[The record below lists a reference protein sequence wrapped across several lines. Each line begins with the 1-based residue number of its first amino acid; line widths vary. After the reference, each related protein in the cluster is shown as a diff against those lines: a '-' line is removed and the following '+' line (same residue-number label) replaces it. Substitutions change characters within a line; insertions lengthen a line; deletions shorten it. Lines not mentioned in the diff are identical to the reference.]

1 MILATSTPIPISLYL
16 GSRLIMD
23 VKLKFSNFK
32 FYRSIRFTINIFG
45 YGISLVLKKIRD
57 YNISE
62 TIENQIGEWK
72 ITTLLEI
79 ASTKKRRSERLKF
92 YTCFT
97 TWWNE
102 MAFLNRFVYL
112 KIALSENYRD
122 WMIVENYKWYS

>member
-1 MILATSTPIPISLYL
+1 
-16 GSRLIMD
+16 MD

-72 ITTLLEI
+72 ITGDCI
-79 ASTKKRRSERLKF
+79 
-92 YTCFT
+92 
-97 TWWNE
+97 NE
-102 MAFLNRFVYL
+102 E
-112 KIALSENYRD
+112 S
-122 WMIVENYKWYS
+122 